1 MRDEEVSH
9 AEVSAR
15 AWLADKLFPADIDI
29 VLAKSNGSPK
39 CSNLSAF
46 LPGRVKRWDVA
57 ELKIPIFL
65 ANEHRAIKAA
75 ELVESVLGNGIFSNL
90 RSLSAF
96 VQEPA
101 AIRFSKG
108 RAVGDPKRP
117 EVPCSGNV
125 GVAPGHAEWGPET
138 VSSTG
143 HFQRSLCINLD
154 SQKGDI
160 ASLDVAVHE
169 LGHALGLGDH
179 FDGFGEPDGGPAVD
193 VNFWAALVRLYQL
206 PIGAEYASLP
216 PLQQSACAVGS

>member
-9 AEVSAR
+9 AEVSAK
-15 AWLADKLFPADIDI
+15 AWLADKLFPADFDI

-39 CSNLSAF
+39 RSNLSAF
-46 LPGRVKRWDVA
+46 LPGRVKRWYI
-57 ELKIPIFL
+57 EEGMIPVFL
-65 ANEHRAIKAA
+65 GEDRRAVNAV
-75 ELVESVLGNGIFSNL
+75 ELVERVLGRAIFSIQPSLAAFL
-90 RSLSAF
+90 RES
-96 VQEPA
+96 PG
-101 AIRFSKG
+101 IRFSRG
-108 RAVGDPKRP
+108 RAVGDPEYP
-117 EVPCSGNV
+117 EIPCCGNV
-125 GVAPGHAEWGPET
+125 GVAPGHFEWDPET

-206 PIGAEYASLP
+206 PIGDEYASLP
-216 PLQQSACAVGS
+216 PLQ

>member
-1 MRDEEVSH
+1 MRDDRVSH
-9 AEVSAR
+9 AEVSAK
-15 AWLADKLFPADIDI
+15 AWLADKRFPADIDT

-39 CSNLSAF
+39 CSNLSGF
-46 LPGRVKRWDVA
+46 LPGWVKRWDI
-57 ELKIPIFL
+57 EDGRIPL
-65 ANEHRAIKAA
+65 LLGADSRAVNAA
-75 ELVESVLGNGIFSNL
+75 ELVEGVLGRSIFSIQPSFGAFL
-90 RSLSAF
+90 RES
-96 VQEPA
+96 PG
-101 AIRFSKG
+101 IRFSKG
-108 RAVGDPKRP
+108 KAVGNPKRP
-117 EVPCSGNV
+117 DIPCSGNV
-125 GVAPGHAEWGPET
+125 GVAPGHFEWDSET

-216 PLQQSACAVGS
+216 PLQ